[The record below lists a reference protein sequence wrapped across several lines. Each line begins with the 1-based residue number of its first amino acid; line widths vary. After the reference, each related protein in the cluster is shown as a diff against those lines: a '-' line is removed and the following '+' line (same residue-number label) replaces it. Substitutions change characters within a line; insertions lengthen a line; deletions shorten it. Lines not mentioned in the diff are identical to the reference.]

1 MRLHTAFIAL
11 QLIAQITG
19 PSPAIGQTPD
29 GLAAP
34 APSPPRFE
42 EPQYALGPS
51 SAAVTVIEYVSDT
64 CPHCAAFDAQVF
76 PYVRSNYIGP
86 GRVRYIIREALT
98 PPPAL
103 SAAGFILARC
113 AGKDKYLDVLEE
125 ILSNRSSVVKL
136 DTGRDA
142 LLAIGRHAGLTDPQ
156 MQACLSDDDALEA
169 FRGRVDAAVAA
180 GVEGTPTFVFNGHT
194 LQPGEWIG
202 GSVYRGGE
210 LTKAQFDAAYAA
222 AVKSRSKIK
231 IGSPP

>member
-11 QLIAQITG
+11 QLLSQITG
-19 PSPAIGQTPD
+19 SSPAIGQTLD

-64 CPHCAAFDAQVF
+64 CPHCAAFHALVF

-86 GRVRYIIREALT
+86 GRVRYIFREALT

-113 AGKDKYLDVLEE
+113 AGQNRYLDVVEA
-125 ILSNRSSVVKL
+125 ILRNQPSVVKL

-142 LLAIGRHAGLTDPQ
+142 LLKIGRQAGLTDPQ
-156 MQACLSDDDALEA
+156 MQDCLSDDDALKA
-169 FRGRVDAAVAA
+169 FRRRVDAAVAA

-194 LQPGEWIG
+194 LQPGERIG
-202 GSVYRGGE
+202 GSVYQGGE

-222 AVKSRSKIK
+222 AVKSTSKIT